1 MRVCVLFSGGK
12 DSTFAYHWAV
22 LHGFDVACLIT
33 LRPEASD
40 SWMFHYP
47 CIDLTQ
53 LQAEAI
59 GLPQIAA
66 HTSGKRDVELEDLKN
81 VLREAIHRFRVKGV
95 VTGALLSDYQRM
107 NINIICEELG
117 LRTYSPLWRKNQENY
132 MRELVEFGFK
142 IVITSISVLG
152 LTPDFLG
159 KVLTIEDVERII
171 ELSRKYGFNPAFE
184 GGEAETLV
192 VDAPLFR
199 KRIIIEEC
207 DIVRESEHVWRL
219 NIKRAKLVDKS

>member
-33 LRPEASD
+33 LKPETSE

-59 GLPQIAA
+59 GLPQIVA
-66 HTSGKRDVELEDLKN
+66 HTSGKRDVELEDLK
-81 VLREAIHRFRVKGV
+81 RAISEAVSRFKIRGV
-95 VTGALLSDYQRM
+95 VSGALLSDYQRM
-107 NINIICEELG
+107 NINMICEELG
-117 LRTYSPLWRKNQENY
+117 LRTYSPLWRKDQANY
-132 MRELVEFGFK
+132 MRELIDYGFE
-142 IVITSISVLG
+142 IMITSISVLG
-152 LTPDFLG
+152 LSPEFLG
-159 KVLTIEDVERII
+159 KVLTKEDVEKII
-171 ELSRKYGFNPAFE
+171 ELSRRYGFNPAFE

-192 VDAPLFR
+192 INAPLFK
-199 KRIIIEEC
+199 KRIVVEEYE
-207 DIVRESEHVWRL
+207 IVKESEHVWRL
-219 NIKRAKLVDKS
+219 NIKRAKLVSKT